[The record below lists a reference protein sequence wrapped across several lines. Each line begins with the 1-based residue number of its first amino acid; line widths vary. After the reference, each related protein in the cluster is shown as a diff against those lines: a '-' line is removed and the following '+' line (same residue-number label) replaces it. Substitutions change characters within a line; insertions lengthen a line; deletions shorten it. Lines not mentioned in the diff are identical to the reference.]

1 MRFGFARVRT
11 KGFGLARVVLLYC
24 LILVFNRF
32 STEDVVF
39 PWSRKKYI
47 PSRKKKVNIINEI
60 KLPSDALEGPIF
72 LTRP

>member
-11 KGFGLARVVLLYC
+11 KGFGLTRVVLLYC
-24 LILVFNRF
+24 LILVFNCF

-39 PWSRKKYI
+39 PWNRKKYI
-47 PSRKKKVNIINEI
+47 PSRKKNFNIINEI